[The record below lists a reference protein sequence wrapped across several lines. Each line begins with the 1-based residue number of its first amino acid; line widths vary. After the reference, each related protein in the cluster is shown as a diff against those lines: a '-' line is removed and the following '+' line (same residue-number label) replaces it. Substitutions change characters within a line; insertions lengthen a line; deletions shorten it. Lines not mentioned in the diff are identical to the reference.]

1 MASITIHD
9 LPDSVALDHKA
20 MAMIRGGD
28 GAGWLYGWMVPYTPP
43 TPGVGPVV
51 ANLYQITNNFYAGQ
65 MINQFQSVDVNNN
78 GTNANISVA
87 PDERS
92 KNHAV

>member
-65 MINQFQSVDVNNN
+65 MINQFQSVDVNNT

-87 PDERS
+87 PAERS

>member
-9 LPDSVALDHKA
+9 LPHSFALDHKT
-20 MAMIRGGD
+20 MTMIRGGD
-28 GAGWLYGWMVPYTPP
+28 GAAWLYGWIQPYQPS
-43 TPGVGPVV
+43 TPGVGAVG
-51 ANLYQITNNFYAGQ
+51 NLYQVTNNFYAGQ
-65 MINQFQSVDVNNN
+65 MINQFQTVDVNNT